1 MLKLRGRSEKIQKA
15 EQRQNHESNNVAIFM
30 QLLRSILIPTGI
42 KQKEKDDSKFVK
54 YIQNI
59 ENFCQLDYIEG

>member
-1 MLKLRGRSEKIQKA
+1 MLNLRGTSEKIQKT
-15 EQRQNHESNNVAIFM
+15 EQRPNHASNNLTIFM

-42 KQKEKDDSKFVK
+42 KQKEKDDIKFVK